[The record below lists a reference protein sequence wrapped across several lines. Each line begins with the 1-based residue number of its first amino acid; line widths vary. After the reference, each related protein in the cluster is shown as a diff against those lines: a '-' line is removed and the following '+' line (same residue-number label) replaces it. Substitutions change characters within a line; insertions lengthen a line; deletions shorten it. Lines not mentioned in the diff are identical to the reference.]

1 MSQLQAILKYQEIDR
16 KLFLLE
22 KELRESDERKE
33 YVKYKKF
40 LEKAEEKLDAL
51 DAKAAALRS
60 EAVELSKK
68 YLATEETL
76 KEFDHM
82 DELVED
88 GGADIAFYKKKALA
102 LSDKLKKIRAE
113 LNALETSV
121 KETSDEYQA
130 LKKQVISAQK
140 KYAEANEK
148 YKALKAARQDEFS
161 AIEAE
166 LAQTAK
172 GISEEVLA
180 KYQTKRKEKIFPIIG
195 KLNGSNCPFC
205 SMELPIV
212 AISKL
217 SGGSTI
223 DCDSCHRVIYNE

>member
-22 KELRESDERKE
+22 KELRESEERKE

-130 LKKQVISAQK
+130 LKKQVIAAQK

-148 YKALKAARQDEFS
+148 YKALKASRQDEIT
-161 AIEAE
+161 AVETE
-166 LAQTAK
+166 LSETAK
-172 GISEEVLA
+172 GISEDVLM
-180 KYQTKRKEKIFPIIG
+180 KYQNKRKEKIFPIIG